1 MLDYLN
7 LSFLFF
13 NHADFNRDRR
23 IDGLDFDIFN
33 ENFGRD
39 NVSDPNTFGSYVGS
53 DVNDF
58 NAYAD
63 IDRNGNVDNNDLN
76 IFKTYF
82 KFPGDL
88 NSDGRVGLDDFAYL
102 APDWGAR
109 DVNSISDISGPYGI
123 PDKNVD
129 YWDLSAFGD
138 DYLRDI
144 NEPGTWSK
152 ITPEVDG
159 MSVLDNRHLKEFQR
173 EAFERFYGKNEVP
186 YLKEEREA
194 A

>member
-1 MLDYLN
+1 V
-7 LSFLFF
+7 FFF
-13 NHADFNRDRR
+13 NHADFNRDRH
-23 IDGLDFDIFN
+23 INGLDFAIFS
-33 ENFGRD
+33 ENFGR
-39 NVSDPNTFGSYVGS
+39 NNETDPNTFGDYVGS
-53 DVNDF
+53 EPNNF

-63 IDRNGNVDNNDLN
+63 IDRNGSVGPEDLE

-82 KFPGDL
+82 KFSGDL
-88 NSDGRVGLDDFAYL
+88 NLDGRVGLDDFAYL
-102 APDWGAR
+102 GADWGAR
-109 DVNSISDISGPYGI
+109 DVNSIADISGPDGI

-159 MSVLDNRHLKEFQR
+159 MSVLDSRHLREFQR
-173 EAFERFYGKNEVP
+173 DAAERFYGKNEVP
-186 YLKEEREA
+186 YLREEREA